1 MVKKCNRANKR
12 SYLKEKDLKGPLFYE
27 RAFFITSVTI
37 QFSLSSSVRKYR
49 PQTAHA

>member
-27 RAFFITSVTI
+27 RAFFITS
-37 QFSLSSSVRKYR
+37 SKDSSFAFVFG
-49 PQTAHA
+49 P